1 MAKGR
6 FWSQMDDHE
15 SYMIAKSKVVKMVDE
30 ALADFPEEPGFFDKL
45 AAGKDIFLVY
55 AGKVEAWKEKW
66 FRV

>member
-1 MAKGR
+1 
-6 FWSQMDDHE
+6 MDDHE

-55 AGKVEAWKEKW
+55 AGQVDAGKERW
-66 FRV
+66 CGA